1 MESKLKIVVL
11 ILLGLI
17 FIIVALVLNKNY
29 KYNIYYDNYD
39 NSEYLE
45 LDISSVQ
52 LRRYNEK
59 LNNSTISY
67 LVGNMGI
74 IMDDEKKITNYGLI
88 QYAMLVAE
96 RYDYRFEDN
105 KKEIDG
111 STYVK
116 VSYLQQVIKELFNV
130 EIKLVNESVNIMD
143 DYVEIDIK
151 QSLLT
156 DVFYLKLNKVLYN
169 EKEDIY
175 IVHVDFTDADDTTNV
190 SIYNEDDLIKKNEMI
205 IKYKKNK
212 EGLNTILEYK
222 EINI

>member
-17 FIIVALVLNKNY
+17 FIIFAVVPNKNY

-96 RYDYRFEDN
+96 RYDYRFDNN

-111 STYVK
+111 ATYVS
-116 VSYLQQVIKELFNV
+116 VSYLEQVIKELFNV
-130 EIKLVNESVNIMD
+130 EIKLVNESTNIID
-143 DYVEIDIK
+143 NYVEIDIK
-151 QSLLT
+151 QPLIT

-175 IVHVDFTDADDTTNV
+175 IVHVAFTDSEDTTNV
-190 SIYNEDDLIKKNEMI
+190 SIYNEDNLIKETEMI

-222 EINI
+222 EITI